1 MPNDDPARGLLEG
14 SGMKTT
20 LVSLAVVLALGTLA
34 GCDRNPNPSQSKAGT
49 TPPTTSAP
57 ANTPPAGTGASSAT
71 TPNTPANVGTPSQAE
86 KKEGSNPV
94 QGQVDPKQGA
104 QHKDFQQKGDG
115 AGPKPGG

>member
-1 MPNDDPARGLLEG
+1 
-14 SGMKTT
+14 MKTT
-20 LVSLAVVLALGTLA
+20 LVSIAVALALGTLA
-34 GCDRNPNPSQSKAGT
+34 GCDRPKTQPNTTPSTT

-57 ANTPPAGTGASSAT
+57 ATTPPAGTGSSSAT

-104 QHKDFQQKGDG
+104 QQKDFQQKGDG